1 MQLTTVLPQQ
11 TKPANVAGWKRGGE
25 IFMNDT
31 KNEKMLEKQLQMLSE
46 HAKDASNEILRQ
58 LTEAMAHVAKLLNT
72 V

>member
-1 MQLTTVLPQQ
+1 
-11 TKPANVAGWKRGGE
+11 
-25 IFMNDT
+25 MNDT
-31 KNEKMLEKQLQMLSE
+31 ENEKMLEKQLQMLSE